1 MPAQSKMFIGQ
12 KGRAGTR
19 QAALLALGAGACT
32 TALSPLGFT
41 GPLTPQTSG
50 RSLRAVTASA
60 APGSSSEFS
69 TGAAQTGKFAV
80 GGVAV
85 AAGFA
90 AVAAR
95 KPRRAAASSG
105 VQIRPVA
112 RQARGGE
119 VDTRVCIPLEE
130 LRNTD
135 VDKVGGKSASLGEM
149 ISQLSEVGVP
159 VPGGFSTTAHAYKEF
174 LDKGGI
180 NDFINTTLSDE
191 TIYTDVD
198 KLMEVGKAVRDK
210 IMDTP
215 FQPEFEEEL
224 KAQWQRVSGG
234 SDTFTFAV
242 RSSATAED
250 LPDASFAG
258 QQETYLNVMGYED
271 MKQKVHLVFASLFT
285 DRAISYRHD
294 RGFEHEKVQLCAT
307 CQKMVRSETGAA
319 GVMFSL
325 DTESGFKDVVFVTS
339 AYGLGE
345 TVVGGTVNPD
355 EWYVFKPTLAE
366 GKNAIVSRTMGSK
379 LIKMVYKEG
388 GGSETIDTKPEDQ
401 VKWSATDKEVEDL
414 AVMAV
419 KIEKHY
425 GRPMDIEWARDGDD
439 GNLYI
444 VQARPETVASQKKV
458 GVIEDYKMLEKGTD
472 VIVEGRAVGKRIG
485 SGKVNILT
493 SIDQM
498 SQFEAGQI
506 LVADMTDPDWEPIMK
521 KAGAIVTNRGGRT
534 CHAAIIAR
542 ELGIPAVVG
551 CGDATD
557 KLKVGDE
564 VTVSCAEGD
573 TGLIYKG
580 QLKFERTEQDL
591 GDLPKVGMKI
601 MMNVGNPETAFA
613 FGQLPHQG
621 IGLARL
627 EFVINNAIGVH
638 PKALLNYDTIDAETK
653 ALIDKKMQG
662 YGSPKEFYVQKIVE
676 GVATLAASVYP
687 QRIIVRL
694 SDFKSNE
701 YKSLIGGEQYEP
713 DEENPMIG
721 FRGCGRYTDPFFEEC
736 FAMELEAIKKVR
748 GEMGMSNV
756 EIMIPFVRTLEMAK
770 DVNEILAKNGL
781 KRGENGLKVNMM
793 AELPSNVFLADE
805 FLDYFD
811 GFSIG
816 SNDLTQLTL
825 GLDRDSGLVAQY
837 FDERNPAVMKGLE
850 TLIKAAKAKGKYVGI
865 CGQGPSDHPD
875 LAKWLMEQGIDSVS
889 LNPDSVIPT
898 YMFLGEK

>member
-1 MPAQSKMFIGQ
+1 MAVHSKMGS
-12 KGRAGTR
+12 KSERRSALLVAGACAST
-19 QAALLALGAGACT
+19 AALLAPAAGFVTQGLA
-32 TALSPLGFT
+32 P
-41 GPLTPQTSG
+41 
-50 RSLRAVTASA
+50 RSAPTVTSA
-60 APGSSSEFS
+60 ATEAAGRYTLPLPEASSSS
-69 TGAAQTGKFAV
+69 TGSAAV
-80 GGVAV
+80 GSVGVAGLAAMAARGRHRSAGSMQQQRRVVAV
-85 AAGFA
+85 A
-90 AVAAR
+90 R
-95 KPRRAAASSG
+95 S
-105 VQIRPVA
+105 
-112 RQARGGE
+112 ARGGDE
-119 VDTRVCIPLEE
+119 DTRVCIPLEE

-149 ISQLSEVGVP
+149 ISQLSEVNVP
-159 VPGGFSTTAHAYKEF
+159 VPGGFSTTAFAYKEY

-180 NDFINTTLSDE
+180 NDFINETLADE
-191 TIYTDVD
+191 SIYTDVN
-198 KLMEVGKAVRDK
+198 KLMKVGKAVRDK
-210 IMDTP
+210 IMNTP
-215 FQPEFEEEL
+215 FQPEFEAEL
-224 KAQWQRVSGG
+224 RKQWERVSGG

-258 QQETYLNVMGYED
+258 QQETYLNVMGYEELEA
-271 MKQKVHLVFASLFT
+271 KVHLVFASLFT

-294 RGFEHEKVQLCAT
+294 RGFEHQKVQLCAT
-307 CQKMVRSETGAA
+307 VQKMVRSETGSA

-355 EWYVFKPTLAE
+355 EWYVFKPTLE
-366 GKNAIVSRTMGSK
+366 QGKNAIVGRTMGSK
-379 LIKMVYKEG
+379 KIKMVYKAG
-388 GGSETIDTKPEDQ
+388 GGSELVPTTEEEQ
-401 VKWSATDKEVEDL
+401 TSWSASDKEVSDL
-414 AVMAV
+414 AEMAI

-439 GNLYI
+439 GKLYI
-444 VQARPETVASQKKV
+444 VQARPETVASQRKV
-458 GVIEDYKMLEKGTD
+458 GIIEEYKMKAKGAE
-472 VIVEGRAVGKRIG
+472 VLAEGRAVGKRIG

-493 SIDQM
+493 SIDEM
-498 SQFEAGQI
+498 GNFEKGQV

-551 CGDATD
+551 AGDATE
-557 KLKVGDE
+557 KLAKGDE

-573 TGLIYKG
+573 TGFIYKG
-580 QLKFERTEQDL
+580 LLDFERTEQDL
-591 GDLPKVGMKI
+591 GELPEVGMKI
-601 MMNVGNPETAFA
+601 MMNVGNPETAFT
-613 FGQLPHQG
+613 FGQLPNDG

-627 EFVINNAIGVH
+627 EFVINNAIGIH
-638 PKALLNYDTIDAETK
+638 PKALLAYDTLDADTK
-653 ALIDKKMQG
+653 ALITPRIQG
-662 YGSPKEFYVQKIVE
+662 YASPKEFYIQKICE
-676 GVATLAASVYP
+676 GVATLACSVYP
-687 QRIIVRL
+687 KKIIVRL

-701 YKSLIGGEQYEP
+701 YKSLIGGDLYEP

-721 FRGCGRYTDPFFEEC
+721 FRGCGRYTDPFFEDC
-736 FAMELEAIKKVR
+736 FAMELEAIKRVR
-748 GEMGMSNV
+748 GDMGMTNV
-756 EIMIPFVRTLEMAK
+756 EIMLPFVRTLDMAK
-770 DVNEILAKNGL
+770 DVMEVLKKNGL
-781 KRGENGLKVNMM
+781 ERGKDGLKVNMM
-793 AELPSNVFLADE
+793 AELPSNVMLADQ
-805 FLDYFD
+805 FLEYFD

-850 TLIKAAKAKGKYVGI
+850 MLIKAAKKQNKYVGI

-875 LAKWLMEQGIDSVS
+875 LAKWLMDQGIDSVS

-898 YMFLGEK
+898 WQFLGKK

>member
-1 MPAQSKMFIGQ
+1 VHSKMAIKSRSKACGAS
-12 KGRAGTR
+12 G
-19 QAALLALGAGACT
+19 LALGAGAYM
-32 TALSPLGFT
+32 
-41 GPLTPQTSG
+41 
-50 RSLRAVTASA
+50 ASA
-60 APGSSSEFS
+60 SVMPSSFVVPAAPDAEQRYPVSLEARLRSKNTVRVKDASAS
-69 TGAAQTGKFAV
+69 TAMAV
-80 GGVAV
+80 GGAITALGLIGRSNKSIRTAKSHKASAV
-85 AAGFA
+85 KVT
-90 AVAAR
+90 AV
-95 KPRRAAASSG
+95 RRE
-105 VQIRPVA
+105 
-112 RQARGGE
+112 ARGGD
-119 VDTRVCIPLEE
+119 VDLDTRVCIPLEE

-149 ISQLSEVGVP
+149 ISQLAESEVP
-159 VPGGFSTTAHAYKEF
+159 VPGGFSTTSHAYKEF

-180 NDFINTTLSDE
+180 NAFINDQLSDE
-191 TIYTDVD
+191 TIYTDVN
-198 KLMEVGKAVRDK
+198 KLMEVGKAIRDK

-215 FQPEFEEEL
+215 FQPDFEEEL
-224 KAQWQRVSGG
+224 KKQWERVSGG

-258 QQETYLNVMGYED
+258 QQETYLNVMGYEEL
-271 MKQKVHLVFASLFT
+271 KAKVHLVFASLFT

-307 CQKMVRSETGAA
+307 CQKMVRSETGSA
-319 GVMFSL
+319 GVLFSL
-325 DTESGFKDVVFVTS
+325 DTESGFRDAVFVTS

-366 GKNAIVSRTMGSK
+366 GKDAIVSRTMGSK

-388 GGSETIDTKPEDQ
+388 GGSETVDTTPEEQ
-401 VKWSATDKEVEDL
+401 NAWSATDEEVSEL
-414 AVMAV
+414 AKMAV

-439 GNLYI
+439 GKLYI

-458 GVIEDYKMLEKGTD
+458 GVIEEYKMLESGKD
-472 VIVEGRAVGKRIG
+472 VLVEGRAVGKRIG
-485 SGKVNILT
+485 SGKVNILK
-493 SIDQM
+493 SIDEM
-498 SQFEAGQI
+498 SAFEQGQV

-551 CGDATD
+551 CGDATE
-557 KLKVGDE
+557 KLNVGAE
-564 VTVSCAEGD
+564 VTVSCSEGD
-573 TGLIYKG
+573 TGRIYNG
-580 QLKFERTEQDL
+580 LLKFERTVQDV
-591 GDLPKVGMKI
+591 GDLPPIGMKI
-601 MMNVGNPETAFA
+601 MMNVGNPETAFT
-613 FGQLPHQG
+613 FGQLPNEG

-638 PKALLNYDTIDAETK
+638 PKALLNYDTLDADTKAVIDA
-653 ALIDKKMQG
+653 KMKG
-662 YGSPKEFYVQKIVE
+662 YSDPKDFYVSKIAE
-676 GVATLAASVYP
+676 GVATLACSVYP
-687 QRIIVRL
+687 KRIIVRL

-736 FAMELEAIKKVR
+736 FAMELEAVKRVR
-748 GEMGMSNV
+748 GAMGLKNV
-756 EIMIPFVRTLEMAK
+756 EIMIPFVRTLDMAK
-770 DVNEILAKNGL
+770 EVNEVLAKNGL
-781 KRGENGLKVNMM
+781 KRGEDGLKVQMM

-805 FLDYFD
+805 FLEYFD

-837 FDERNPAVMKGLE
+837 FDERNPAVMIGLE
-850 TLIKAAKAKGKYVGI
+850 RLIKAAKAKGKYVGI

-898 YMFLGEK
+898 WQFLGK

>member
-1 MPAQSKMFIGQ
+1 MPAQSKMA
-12 KGRAGTR
+12 KVVLTAGAGAGMLALSPGFVAPSTPVSSNR
-19 QAALLALGAGACT
+19 VLSAGAATSSAAAPPVSAGNGTLAVGGALLAAGLT
-32 TALSPLGFT
+32 TASVRASRRVRA
-41 GPLTPQTSG
+41 SG
-50 RSLRAVTASA
+50 AKA
-60 APGSSSEFS
+60 
-69 TGAAQTGKFAV
+69 
-80 GGVAV
+80 VAV
-85 AAGFA
+85 L
-90 AVAAR
+90 
-95 KPRRAAASSG
+95 PHAS
-105 VQIRPVA
+105 IVA

-119 VDTRVCIPLEE
+119 EDTRVCIPLEE

-159 VPGGFSTTAHAYKEF
+159 VPGGFSTTAFAYKEF

-180 NDFINTTLSDE
+180 NAFINEQLSDE
-191 TIYTDVD
+191 TIYSDVNQ
-198 KLMEVGKAVRDK
+198 LMKVGKAIRDK

-215 FQPEFEEEL
+215 FQPDFEAEL
-224 KAQWQRVSGG
+224 KRQWERVSGG

-325 DTESGFKDVVFVTS
+325 DTESGFRDVVFVTS
-339 AYGLGE
+339 AFGLGE

-366 GKNAIVSRTMGSK
+366 GKTSIVSRTMGSK
-379 LIKMVYKEG
+379 KIKMVYKAG
-388 GGSETIDTKPEDQ
+388 GGSETVDTSPEEQ
-401 VKWSATDKEVEDL
+401 INWSATDKEVEDL

-439 GNLYI
+439 GKLYI
-444 VQARPETVASQKKV
+444 VQARPETVASQKKM
-458 GVIEDYKMLEKGTD
+458 GIIEEYKMLEKGTD
-472 VIVEGRAVGKRIG
+472 VMAEGRAVGKRIG
-485 SGKVNILT
+485 SGKVNILK
-493 SIDQM
+493 SIDEM
-498 SQFEAGQI
+498 ANFEEGQV

-551 CGDATD
+551 AGDATD
-557 KLKVGDE
+557 RLAKGDE

-573 TGLIYKG
+573 TGRIYKG
-580 QLKFERTEQDL
+580 LLKFEKTEQDL
-591 GDLPKVGMKI
+591 GELPKVGMKI
-601 MMNVGNPETAFA
+601 MMNVGNPETAFT
-613 FGQLPHQG
+613 FGQLPNDG

-638 PKALLNYDTIDAETK
+638 PKALLNYDTIDGETK
-653 ALIDKKMQG
+653 ALIDEKMKG
-662 YGSPKEFYVQKIVE
+662 YGSPKEFYTQKIVE
-676 GVATLAASVYP
+676 GVATLACSVYP
-687 QRIIVRL
+687 KRIIVRL

-701 YKSLIGGEQYEP
+701 YKSLIGGDQYEP

-736 FAMELEAIKKVR
+736 FAMELEAVKKVR
-748 GEMGMSNV
+748 GEMGLTNV
-756 EIMIPFVRTLEMAK
+756 EIMIPFVRTLDMARE
-770 DVNEILAKNGL
+770 VNDILEKYGL

-805 FLDYFD
+805 FLEYFD